1 MHRIITTS
9 RKDTVELGK
18 KIGKRLRKGDI
29 IAFRGGLGA
38 GKTAFT
44 AGIAE
49 GLGFSAN
56 VVFSPTFSIVNEYKN
71 NGTTLY
77 HFDMYRITDEE
88 SLESTGFFDYPLEN
102 SVTVIE
108 WSENISDYLPDN
120 TITIT
125 IKILD
130 ETKREIRTED
140 GGRFDF
146 LGD

>member
-9 RKDTVELGK
+9 REDTVELGK
-18 KIGKRLRKGDI
+18 KIGKCLRKGDI

-38 GKTAFT
+38 GKTALT

-49 GLGFSAN
+49 GFGFSEN
-56 VVFSPTFSIVNEYKN
+56 VVFSPTFSIVNEYTN